1 MGLRHFTA
9 APRLRCPAP
18 QPEVE
23 GDTVRRIAPGCKAA
37 VVFRDMIVRC
47 REAGLPAP
55 EFRQSVGQFI
65 QTLRRSTPEVTPE
78 FTPEVTG

>member
-1 MGLRHFTA
+1 MFISRARSIPIA
-9 APRLRCPAP
+9 ASP
-18 QPEVE
+18 
-23 GDTVRRIAPGCKAA
+23 PGYKAA
-37 VVFRDMIVRC
+37 VVFRDMIARC

-78 FTPEVTG
+78 VTPEATPEVTG